1 MSYIVDRRNLDFLLF
16 DMFDLENALASG
28 PFEGQDRELVSQL
41 LDTAQRI
48 AEAEYLPSAATLDAA
63 PPTFV
68 KGEAVMPDYVGNAL
82 RSYTEAGLTA
92 QSFPAEFGGL
102 GISHTVSMSV
112 NGIFVAA
119 NVAIANYFLLTAA
132 AARLL
137 LAFGT
142 EEQKARYASHMIAGR
157 WMGTMCLSEPQ
168 AGSSLADIAT
178 RAEPAADGSYHL
190 RGTKIWI
197 SGGGHRMSENIV
209 HLVLA
214 RLPDAPAGVKGIS
227 LFLVPQ
233 KRLDDAGA
241 PGEDNNVALIGLA
254 HKMGQRGT
262 TNCQLN
268 FGEDGPSVG
277 YLIGKPNQG
286 LHAMFHM
293 MNEARIGVG
302 HVATMSG
309 LMGYLY
315 SREYA
320 RERLQ
325 GRRIGQKDPHSPQI
339 PLIEHVDIR
348 RMLLAQKAAVEGALA
363 LCTFCALL
371 VDEQKG
377 AKEADQADLELLLE
391 ILTPIVKSWPS
402 EHCLEANKWAMQILG
417 GAGYTNDHPIE
428 RLYRDNRLN
437 HIYEG
442 TFGIQ
447 GIDLLGR
454 KVRVADGRG
463 LELLLAR
470 IKVTIDEASRIP
482 ALSGHAAQLAEALGW
497 VTEATAAAV
506 QETNLERSLA
516 NATLYLDATGTIV
529 IAWLWLWQ
537 ATVASRAEEAATDA
551 VRPFYQGKRATCD
564 YFFRYVLPRAQIDLG
579 LVKALDDTCL
589 TTTPEQI
596 EAA

>member
-1 MSYIVDRRNLDFLLF
+1 MSTIVDRQNLDFLLF
-16 DMFDLENALASG
+16 DMFDLEKVHAFG
-28 PFEGQDRELVSQL
+28 PFEGQDRELISQL

-48 AEAEYLPSAATLDAA
+48 AETEYLPTAAPLDAV
-63 PPTFV
+63 PPTFEN
-68 KGEAVMPDYVGNAL
+68 GEALMPAYVGRAL
-82 RSYTEAGLTA
+82 KAYSDAGLSA
-92 QSFPAEFGGL
+92 QSFPVEYDGL
-102 GISHTVSMSV
+102 GMSHTVSMTV
-112 NGIFVAA
+112 NGMFSAA

-137 LAFGT
+137 LVFGT
-142 EEQKARYASHMIAGR
+142 EEQKSRYASHMIAGR

-168 AGSSLADIAT
+168 AGSSLSDITT
-178 RAEPAADGSYHL
+178 RADPAGDGAYRL

-197 SGGGHRMSENIV
+197 SSGGHSMSENIV

-214 RLPDAPAGVKGIS
+214 RLPNAPAGVKGIS

-233 KRLDDAGA
+233 KRLDEAGR
-241 PGEDNNVALIGLA
+241 PGEDNHVTLVGLA

-277 YLIGKPNQG
+277 YLVGKPHQG

-309 LMGYLY
+309 LVGYLY
-315 SREYA
+315 SRDYA
-320 RERLQ
+320 NERLQ
-325 GRRIGQKDPHSPQI
+325 GRRIGQKDPGSPQI

-363 LCTFCALL
+363 LCTYCALL
-371 VDEQKG
+371 VDEQKI
-377 AKEADQADLELLLE
+377 AAEADQADLALLLE
-391 ILTPIVKSWPS
+391 VLTPIVKSWPS

-417 GAGYTNDHPIE
+417 GAEYTSDHPVE

-442 TFGIQ
+442 TYGIQ

-454 KVRVADGRG
+454 KVRLADGRG
-463 LELLLAR
+463 LDLLIER
-470 IKVTIDEASRIP
+470 INETIRRAADIP
-482 ALSGHAAQLAEALGW
+482 ALSGHAARLAEAIGW
-497 VTEATAAAV
+497 VTDATRAALA
-506 QETNLERSLA
+506 EPDLERSLA
-516 NATLYLDATGTIV
+516 NATLYLDGTGTVV

-537 ATVASRAEEAATDA
+537 AMV
-551 VRPFYQGKRATCD
+551 
-564 YFFRYVLPRAQIDLG
+564 
-579 LVKALDDTCL
+579 
-589 TTTPEQI
+589 
-596 EAA
+596 

>member
-1 MSYIVDRRNLDFLLF
+1 VSTIVDRQNLDFLLF
-16 DMFDLENALASG
+16 DMFDLEKVHAFG
-28 PFEGQDRELVSQL
+28 PFEGQDRELISQL

-48 AEAEYLPSAATLDAA
+48 AETEYLPTAAPLDAV
-63 PPTFV
+63 PPTFEN
-68 KGEAVMPDYVGNAL
+68 GEALMPAYVGRAL
-82 RSYTEAGLTA
+82 KAYSDAGLSA
-92 QSFPAEFGGL
+92 QSFPVEYDGL
-102 GISHTVSMSV
+102 GMSHTVSMTV
-112 NGIFVAA
+112 NGMFSAA

-137 LAFGT
+137 LVFGT
-142 EEQKARYASHMIAGR
+142 EEQKSRYASHMIAGR

-168 AGSSLADIAT
+168 AGSSLSDITT
-178 RAEPAADGSYHL
+178 RADPAGDGAYRL

-197 SGGGHRMSENIV
+197 SSGGHSMSENIV

-214 RLPDAPAGVKGIS
+214 RLPNAPAGVKGIS

-233 KRLDDAGA
+233 KRLDEAGR
-241 PGEDNNVALIGLA
+241 PGEDNHVTLVGLA

-277 YLIGKPNQG
+277 YLVGKPHQG

-309 LMGYLY
+309 LVGYLY
-315 SREYA
+315 SRDYA
-320 RERLQ
+320 NERLQ
-325 GRRIGQKDPHSPQI
+325 GRRIGQKDPGSPQI

-363 LCTFCALL
+363 LCTYCALL
-371 VDEQKG
+371 VDEQKI
-377 AKEADQADLELLLE
+377 AAEADQADLALLLE
-391 ILTPIVKSWPS
+391 VLTPIVKSWPS

-417 GAGYTNDHPIE
+417 GAGYTSDHPVE

-442 TFGIQ
+442 TYGIQ

-454 KVRVADGRG
+454 KVRLADGRG
-463 LELLLAR
+463 LDLLIER
-470 IKVTIDEASRIP
+470 INETIRRAADIP
-482 ALSGHAAQLAEALGW
+482 ALSGHAARLAEAIGW
-497 VTEATAAAV
+497 VTDATRAALA
-506 QETNLERSLA
+506 EPDLERSLA
-516 NATLYLDATGTIV
+516 NATLYLDGTGTVV

-537 ATVASRAEEAATDA
+537 AMV
-551 VRPFYQGKRATCD
+551 
-564 YFFRYVLPRAQIDLG
+564 
-579 LVKALDDTCL
+579 
-589 TTTPEQI
+589 
-596 EAA
+596 

>member
-1 MSYIVDRRNLDFLLF
+1 MSYIVDRHNLDFLLF
-16 DMFDLENALASG
+16 DMFDLEKAHASG
-28 PFEGQDRELVSQL
+28 PFEGQDRELISQL

-48 AEAEYLPSAATLDAA
+48 AEAEYLPTAATLDAV
-63 PPTFV
+63 PPTFEN
-68 KGEAVMPDYVGNAL
+68 GEAVMPAYVARALNAY
-82 RSYTEAGLTA
+82 SEAGLSA
-92 QSFPAEFGGL
+92 QSFPEEVGGL
-102 GISHTVSMSV
+102 GMSHTVSMTV
-112 NGIFVAA
+112 NGMFSAA

-142 EEQKARYASHMIAGR
+142 EEQKSRYASHMIAGR

-168 AGSSLADIAT
+168 AGSSLSDITT
-178 RAEPAADGSYHL
+178 RADPVGEGSYHL

-233 KRLDDAGA
+233 KRLDEAGR
-241 PGEDNNVALIGLA
+241 PGEDNNVTLVGLA

-268 FGEDGPSVG
+268 FGEDGASVG

-302 HVATMSG
+302 HIATMSG

-315 SREYA
+315 SLEYA
-320 RERLQ
+320 NERLQ
-325 GRRIGQKDPHSPQI
+325 GRRIGQKNPGSPQI

-363 LCTFCALL
+363 LCIYCALL
-371 VDEQKG
+371 VDEQNG
-377 AKEADQADLELLLE
+377 GGESDHADVALLLE
-391 ILTPIVKSWPS
+391 VLTPIVKSWPS

-417 GAGYTNDHPIE
+417 GAGYTSDHPVE

-454 KVRVADGRG
+454 KVRLGEGRG
-463 LELLLAR
+463 LALLIQR
-470 IKVTIDEASRIP
+470 IKATIGEAAHIP
-482 ALSGHAAQLAEALGW
+482 ALSGHAAKLTDALAW
-497 VTEATAAAV
+497 VTDATAAALA
-506 QETNLERSLA
+506 EPEMERSLA
-516 NATLYLDATGTIV
+516 NATLYLDATGTVV
-529 IAWLWLWQ
+529 IGWLWLWQ
-537 ATVASRAEEAATDA
+537 AMVA
-551 VRPFYQGKRATCD
+551 VRMEEGGATNRAFYEAKRATCD
-564 YFFRYVLPRAQIDLG
+564 YFFRYQLPHAQIDLG
-579 LVKALDDTCL
+579 LVNALDVTCL

-596 EAA
+596 RAA

>member
-1 MSYIVDRRNLDFLLF
+1 MSIIVDRHNLDFLLF
-16 DMFDLENALASG
+16 DMFDLETAHASG
-28 PFEGQDRELVSQL
+28 PFAGQDRELISQL

-48 AEAEYLPSAATLDAA
+48 AEAEYLPTAAPLDAV
-63 PPTFV
+63 PPTFEN
-68 KGEAVMPDYVGNAL
+68 GEAVMPAYVGRAL
-82 RSYTEAGLTA
+82 KAYNDAGLSA
-92 QSFPAEFGGL
+92 QSFPAEFDGL
-102 GISHTVSMSV
+102 GMSYTVSMTV
-112 NGIFVAA
+112 NGMFSAA

-137 LAFGT
+137 LTYGT
-142 EEQKARYASHMIAGR
+142 DEQKSRYASHMVAGR

-168 AGSSLADIAT
+168 AGSSLSDITT
-178 RAEPAADGSYHL
+178 RADPVGDGSYHL

-214 RLPDAPAGVKGIS
+214 RLPDAPPGVKGIS

-233 KRLDDAGA
+233 KRLDEAGE
-241 PGEDNNVALIGLA
+241 PGEDNNVALVGLA

-277 YLIGKPNQG
+277 YLVGKPNQG

-302 HVATMSG
+302 HVAAMSG
-309 LMGYLY
+309 LVGYLY
-315 SREYA
+315 SLDYA
-320 RERLQ
+320 NERLQ
-325 GRRIGQKDPHSPQI
+325 GRRIGQKDPASPQI

-348 RMLLAQKAAVEGALA
+348 RMLLAQKVAVEGALA
-363 LCTFCALL
+363 LCTYCALL
-371 VDEQKG
+371 IDEQKS
-377 AKEADQADLELLLE
+377 AREADQADLALLLE
-391 ILTPIVKSWPS
+391 VLTPIVKSWPS

-417 GAGYTNDHPIE
+417 GAGYTSDHPVE

-454 KVRVADGRG
+454 KVRLAEGRG
-463 LELLLAR
+463 LDLLIERMNA
-470 IKVTIDEASRIP
+470 TIAEAARIP
-482 ALSGHAAQLAEALGW
+482 ALAGHAARLTDALRW
-497 VTEATAAAV
+497 VTEATDAALA
-506 QETNLERSLA
+506 EPDLERGLA
-516 NATLYLDATGTIV
+516 NATLYLDATGTVV
-529 IAWLWLWQ
+529 IGWLWLWQ
-537 ATVASRAEEAATDA
+537 AMVAIRMEETGAASRA
-551 VRPFYQGKRATCD
+551 FYQAKRAACD
-564 YFFRYVLPRAQIDLG
+564 YFFRYQLPRAQTDLA

-589 TTTPEQI
+589 ATTPEQI
-596 EAA
+596 RA

>member
-1 MSYIVDRRNLDFLLF
+1 MSYIVDRRNLDFLMF
-16 DMFDLENALASG
+16 DMFDVERVLAAG
-28 PFEGQDRELVSQL
+28 PFEGQDRELISQL

-48 AEAEYLPSAATLDAA
+48 AEAEYLPSAATLDAS

-68 KGEAVMPDYVGNAL
+68 NGEAVMPDDVGRAL
-82 RSYTEAGLTA
+82 RAYIEAGLSA
-92 QSFPAEFGGL
+92 QSFPPENGGL
-102 GISHTVSMSV
+102 GLSHTVSMTA
-112 NGIFVAA
+112 NGMFIAA

-142 EEQKARYASHMIAGR
+142 DEQKARYASQMIAGR

-168 AGSSLADIAT
+168 AGSSLADITT
-178 RAEPAADGSYHL
+178 RAEPAADGAYHL

-233 KRLDDAGA
+233 KRLDDMGA
-241 PGEDNNVALIGLA
+241 PGEDNNVRLIGLA

-277 YLIGKPNQG
+277 HLIGKPNQG

-315 SREYA
+315 SRDYA
-320 RERLQ
+320 VERLQ
-325 GRRIGQKDPHSPQI
+325 GRRIGQKDPASPQI
-339 PLIEHVDIR
+339 PLIEHVDVR

-371 VDEQKG
+371 VDQQKG
-377 AKEADQADLELLLE
+377 AADEDQADLALL
-391 ILTPIVKSWPS
+391 IDVLTPIVKSWPS

-417 GAGYTNDHPIE
+417 GAGYTSDHPIE

-454 KVRVADGRG
+454 KVRMADGRG
-463 LELLLAR
+463 LDLLLAR
-470 IKVTIDEASRIP
+470 IKATIDEAAGIP
-482 ALSGHAAQLAEALGW
+482 ALSGHAGKLEEALGW
-497 VTEATAAAV
+497 VRDATAAAV
-506 QETNLERSLA
+506 RESDPERSLA
-516 NATLYLDATGTIV
+516 NATLYLDATGTVV

-537 ATVASRAEEAATDA
+537 AMVAARAEETAIGAGRA
-551 VRPFYQGKRATCD
+551 FYQAKHATCD
-564 YFFRYVLPRAQIDLG
+564 YFFRYMLPRAQIDLR
-579 LVKALDDTCL
+579 LVEMLDDSCL
-589 TTTPEQI
+589 VTTPEQI
-596 EAA
+596 RAA

>member
-16 DMFDLENALASG
+16 EMLDIESVLNSG
-28 PFEGQDRELVSQL
+28 PFEGQDRELISQL
-41 LDTAQRI
+41 LDS
-48 AEAEYLPSAATLDAA
+48 AERVAEGEYLPSAASLDAA
-63 PPTFV
+63 PPAFV
-68 KGEAVMPDYVGNAL
+68 AGEAVMPPEVGRAL
-82 RSYTEAGLTA
+82 QAYTDAGLSA
-92 QSFPAEFGGL
+92 QSFPVEYGGL
-102 GISHTVSMSV
+102 GMSHTVSMTA
-112 NGIFVAA
+112 NGLFIAA
-119 NVAIANYFLLTAA
+119 NIGIANYFLLTAA

-142 EEQKARYASHMIAGR
+142 EEQKSRYASHMIAGR

-168 AGSSLADIAT
+168 AGSSLADITT
-178 RAEPAADGSYHL
+178 RAQPADDGSYHL

-214 RLPDAPAGVKGIS
+214 RLPDAPPGVKGIS

-241 PGEDNNVALIGLA
+241 PGEDNNVTLVGLA

-268 FGEDGPSVG
+268 FGEDGPSIG

-315 SREYA
+315 ARQYA
-320 RERLQ
+320 TDRVQ
-325 GRRIGQKDPHSPQI
+325 GRRIGQKDPTLPQI
-339 PLIEHVDIR
+339 ALIEHVDVR

-371 VDEQKG
+371 VDEQQI
-377 AKEADQADLELLLE
+377 AADAEQADLALLLDV
-391 ILTPIVKSWPS
+391 LTPIVKSWPS
-402 EHCLEANKWAMQILG
+402 EHCLEANKWAMQVLG
-417 GAGYTNDHPIE
+417 GAGYTGDHPVE

-447 GIDLLGR
+447 GLDLLGR
-454 KVRVADGRG
+454 KVRMADGRG
-463 LELLLAR
+463 LDLLLGR
-470 IKVTIDEASRIP
+470 IRATIEEASHVP
-482 ALSGHAAQLAEALGW
+482 ALAGNAARLTEALGW
-497 VTEATAAAV
+497 VTDATAAAV
-506 QETNLERSLA
+506 QEPDMERSLA
-516 NATLYLDATGTIV
+516 NATLYLDATGTVV

-537 ATVASRAEEAATDA
+537 AMAASRAEQAAPEGSQA
-551 VRPFYQGKRATCD
+551 FYQAKRATCD
-564 YFFRYVLPRAQIDLG
+564 YFFRYMLPRAQIDLG
-579 LVKALDDTCL
+579 LVTALDETCL
-589 TTTPEQI
+589 NTTPELI
-596 EAA
+596 LAA

>member
-1 MSYIVDRRNLDFLLF
+1 MSYIVDRHNLDFLLF
-16 DMFDLENALASG
+16 DVFDLERALSSG
-28 PFEGQDRELVSQL
+28 PFEGQDRELISPL

-68 KGEAVMPDYVGNAL
+68 NGEAVMPAYVGRAL
-82 RSYTEAGLTA
+82 GAYAEAGLSA
-92 QSFPAEFGGL
+92 QSFPAESGGL
-102 GISHTVSMSV
+102 GMSHTVSMTV
-112 NGIFVAA
+112 NGMFIAA

-142 EEQKARYASHMIAGR
+142 EEQKSRYAAHMIAGR

-168 AGSSLADIAT
+168 AGSSLADITT
-178 RAEPAADGSYHL
+178 RADPAGEGSYHL
-190 RGTKIWI
+190 RGAKIWI
-197 SGGGHRMSENIV
+197 SGGGHHMSENIV

-233 KRLDDAGA
+233 KRLDETGA
-241 PGEDNNVALIGLA
+241 PGEYNNVALIGLA

-320 RERLQ
+320 GNRLQ
-325 GRRIGQKDPHSPQI
+325 GRRIGQKDPSSPQI
-339 PLIEHVDIR
+339 ALIEHVDVR

-363 LCTFCALL
+363 LCTYCALL

-377 AKEADQADLELLLE
+377 AKDADQADLALLLE
-391 ILTPIVKSWPS
+391 VLTPIVKSWPS
-402 EHCLEANKWAMQILG
+402 EHCLEANKWAMQVLG
-417 GAGYTNDHPIE
+417 GAGYTSDHPVE

-454 KVRVADGRG
+454 KVRLAEGRG
-463 LELLLAR
+463 LDLLLAR
-470 IKVTIDEASRIP
+470 INATISEASGIP
-482 ALSGHAAQLAEALGW
+482 ALSAHAAKLTDAVGWVAEATSAALR
-497 VTEATAAAV
+497 EA
-506 QETNLERSLA
+506 NLERSLA
-516 NATLYLDATGTIV
+516 NATLYLDATGTVV

-537 ATVASRAEEAATDA
+537 AMVAIRVEEAARGGNLA
-551 VRPFYQGKRATCD
+551 FYQGKRAGCD
-564 YFFRYVLPRAQIDLG
+564 YFFRYMLPRAQIDLG
-579 LVKALDDTCL
+579 LVKALDETCL
-589 TTTPEQI
+589 SATPGQI
-596 EAA
+596 

>member
-16 DMFDLENALASG
+16 DMFDLERTLASG

-41 LDTAQRI
+41 FDTAQRI
-48 AEAEYLPSAATLDAA
+48 AESEYLPTAASLDAE
-63 PPTFV
+63 PPAFV
-68 KGEAVMPDYVGNAL
+68 NGEAIMPDYVGRAL
-82 RSYTEAGLTA
+82 AAYADAGLSA
-92 QSFPAEFGGL
+92 QSFPVEFDGL
-102 GISHTVSMSV
+102 GMSHTVSMTV
-112 NGIFVAA
+112 NGMFSAA

-137 LAFGT
+137 LAFGNK
-142 EEQKARYASHMIAGR
+142 EQKARYASHMIAGR

-168 AGSSLADIAT
+168 AGSSLADITT
-178 RAEPAADGSYHL
+178 RADPAGDGSYHL

-197 SGGGHRMSENIV
+197 SSGGHNMHENIV

-233 KRLDDAGA
+233 KRLDEAGA
-241 PGEDNNVALIGLA
+241 PGEDNNVTLIGLA

-277 YLIGKPNQG
+277 YLIGEPNQG

-309 LMGYLY
+309 LVGYLY
-315 SREYA
+315 SRNYA
-320 RERLQ
+320 TERLQ
-325 GRRIGQKDPHSPQI
+325 GRRIGQKDPQSPQV

-348 RMLLAQKAAVEGALA
+348 RMLLAQKVAVEGALA
-363 LCTFCALL
+363 LCTFSALL
-371 VDEQKG
+371 VDEQHCASDTEK
-377 AKEADQADLELLLE
+377 ADLALLLDV
-391 ILTPIVKSWPS
+391 LTPIVKSWPS

-417 GAGYTNDHPIE
+417 GAGYTSDHPIE

-454 KVRVADGRG
+454 KVRMAGGRG
-463 LELLLAR
+463 LELLIAR
-470 IKVTIDEASRIP
+470 IRSTIDEASNIP
-482 ALSGHAAQLAEALGW
+482 GLSPHATKLAEAIGW
-497 VTEATAAAV
+497 VTEATDAAV
-506 QETNLERSLA
+506 RENDLERGLA
-516 NATLYLDATGTIV
+516 NATLYLDATGTVV
-529 IAWLWLWQ
+529 IGWLWLWQ
-537 ATVASRAEEAATDA
+537 ALTAHRAESTGSGADQA
-551 VRPFYQGKRATCD
+551 FYQGKRAACD

-579 LVKALDDTCL
+579 LVQTLDETCL
-589 TTTPEQI
+589 TTTREQI
-596 EAA
+596 EA

>member
-1 MSYIVDRRNLDFLLF
+1 MSYIVDRHNLDFLLF
-16 DMFDLENALASG
+16 DMFDLESALGSG
-28 PFEGQDRELVSQL
+28 PFEGQDRELISQL

-48 AEAEYLPSAATLDAA
+48 AETEYLPSAATLDAA

-68 KGEAVMPDYVGNAL
+68 NGEAIMPNDVGRAL
-82 RSYTEAGLTA
+82 GAYTNAGLSA

-102 GISHTVSMSV
+102 GMSHTVSMTA
-112 NGIFVAA
+112 NGIFIAA

-142 EEQKARYASHMIAGR
+142 QEQITRYASHMIAGR

-168 AGSSLADIAT
+168 AGSSLADITT
-178 RAEPAADGSYHL
+178 RADPAADGSYHL

-233 KRLDDAGA
+233 RRLDEAGA
-241 PGEDNNVALIGLA
+241 PGEDNNVTLIGLA

-268 FGEDGPSVG
+268 FGEDGPSIG
-277 YLIGKPNQG
+277 YLIGTPNQG

-315 SREYA
+315 SRAYA
-320 RERLQ
+320 ADRLQ
-325 GRRIGQKDPHSPQI
+325 GRRIGQKDPTAPQI

-363 LCTFCALL
+363 LCTYCALL
-371 VDEQKG
+371 VDKQKG
-377 AKEADQADLELLLE
+377 AKEADQADLALLLE
-391 ILTPIVKSWPS
+391 VLTPIVKSWPS

-417 GAGYTNDHPIE
+417 GAGYTSDHPIE

-442 TFGIQ
+442 AFGIQ

-454 KVRVADGRG
+454 KIRLAEGRG
-463 LELLLAR
+463 LDLLLAR
-470 IKVTIDEASRIP
+470 IKATIGEASHIP
-482 ALSGHAAQLAEALGW
+482 ALSSHAARLTEALGW
-497 VTEATAAAV
+497 VTEATNAAV
-506 QETNLERSLA
+506 GEANLERSLA
-516 NATLYLDATGTIV
+516 NATLYLDATGTVV

-537 ATVASRAEEAATDA
+537 AMVAIRAEDAATNA
-551 VRPFYQGKRATCD
+551 NRAFYQGKRATCD
-564 YFFRYVLPRAQIDLG
+564 YFFRYILPRAQIDLG
-579 LVKALDDTCL
+579 LVKALDETCL
-589 TTTPEQI
+589 STTPEQI
-596 EAA
+596 QAA

>member
-16 DMFDLENALASG
+16 DMFNIESTLAYGS
-28 PFEGQDRELVSQL
+28 FEGQDRELISQL

-48 AEAEYLPSAATLDAA
+48 AEAEYLPTAASLDAD
-63 PPTFV
+63 PPAFV
-68 KGEAVMPDYVGNAL
+68 NGEAIMPAYVSRAL
-82 RSYTEAGLTA
+82 AAYADAGLSA
-92 QSFPAEFGGL
+92 QSFPAEFDGL
-102 GISHTVSMSV
+102 GMSHTVSMTV
-112 NGIFVAA
+112 NGMFSAA

-137 LAFGT
+137 LTFGN
-142 EEQKARYASHMIAGR
+142 EEQKTRYASHMIAGR

-168 AGSSLADIAT
+168 AGSSLADITT
-178 RAEPAADGSYHL
+178 RADPAGDGSYHL

-197 SGGGHRMSENIV
+197 SSGGHKMHENIV

-233 KRLDDAGA
+233 KRLDEAGA
-241 PGEDNNVALIGLA
+241 PGEDNNVTLVGLA

-277 YLIGKPNQG
+277 YLIGEPNQG
-286 LHAMFHM
+286 LNAMFHM

-309 LMGYLY
+309 LVGYLY
-315 SREYA
+315 SRNYA
-320 RERLQ
+320 TERLQ
-325 GRRIGQKDPHSPQI
+325 GRRIGQKDPQSPQI

-348 RMLLAQKAAVEGALA
+348 RMLLAQKASVEGALA

-371 VDEQKG
+371 VDEQK
-377 AKEADQADLELLLE
+377 EASDAEQADLALLLDV
-391 ILTPIVKSWPS
+391 LTPIVKSWPS

-417 GAGYTNDHPIE
+417 GAGYTSDHPIE

-454 KVRVADGRG
+454 KVRMADGRG
-463 LELLLAR
+463 LALLTAR
-470 IKVTIDEASRIP
+470 IRATIEEAARTP
-482 ALSGHAAQLAEALGW
+482 ALAGHSAKLTEALDW
-497 VTEATAAAV
+497 VTEATNAAV

-516 NATLYLDATGTIV
+516 NATLYLDATGTVV

-537 ATVASRAEEAATDA
+537 AMVADRAQQAAPDTDGA
-551 VRPFYQGKRATCD
+551 FYEGKRAACD
-564 YFFRYVLPRAQIDLG
+564 YFYRYVLPRAEIDLG
-579 LVKALDDTCL
+579 LVRTLDDTCVR
-589 TTTPEQI
+589 TTPEQI
-596 EAA
+596 NAT

>member
-1 MSYIVDRRNLDFLLF
+1 MSTIVDRHNLDFLLF
-16 DMFDLENALASG
+16 DMFDLEKAHASG
-28 PFEGQDRELVSQL
+28 PFEGQDRELISQL

-48 AEAEYLPSAATLDAA
+48 AEAEYLPTAASLDAV
-63 PPTFV
+63 PPTFEDG
-68 KGEAVMPDYVGNAL
+68 KAVMPAYVGRAL
-82 RSYTEAGLTA
+82 KAYSDAGLSA
-92 QSFPAEFGGL
+92 QSFPVEFGGL
-102 GISHTVSMSV
+102 GISHTVSMTV
-112 NGIFVAA
+112 NGMFSAA
-119 NVAIANYFLLTAA
+119 NIAIANYFLLTAA

-142 EEQKARYASHMIAGR
+142 EEQKSRYASHMIAGR

-168 AGSSLADIAT
+168 AGSSLADITT
-178 RAEPAADGSYHL
+178 RADPAGDDAYHL

-197 SGGGHRMSENIV
+197 SSGGHSMSENIV

-233 KRLDDAGA
+233 KRLNEAGE
-241 PGEDNNVALIGLA
+241 PGEDNNVTLIGLA

-277 YLIGKPNQG
+277 YLVGKPNQG

-309 LMGYLY
+309 LVGYLY
-315 SREYA
+315 SLQYA
-320 RERLQ
+320 TERLQ
-325 GRRIGQKDPHSPQI
+325 GRRIGQKDPASPQI

-363 LCTFCALL
+363 LCTYCALL
-371 VDEQKG
+371 VDEQKS
-377 AKEADQADLELLLE
+377 AEEADQADLALLLE
-391 ILTPIVKSWPS
+391 VLTPIVKSWPS

-417 GAGYTNDHPIE
+417 GAGYTSDHPLE

-442 TFGIQ
+442 TYGIQ

-454 KVRVADGRG
+454 KVRLAEGRG
-463 LELLLAR
+463 LDLLLER
-470 IKVTIDEASRIP
+470 IDATIAEAAHIP
-482 ALSGHAAQLAEALGW
+482 ALSSHAARLAEAVGW
-497 VTEATAAAV
+497 VKEATSAALA
-506 QETNLERSLA
+506 EPDLERSLA
-516 NATLYLDATGTIV
+516 NATLYLDATGTVV
-529 IAWLWLWQ
+529 IGWLWLWQ
-537 ATVASRAEEAATDA
+537 AIVA
-551 VRPFYQGKRATCD
+551 VRMEEGGAASKTFYEAKRAACD
-564 YFFRYVLPRAQIDLG
+564 YFFRYQLPRAQIDLG
-579 LVKALDDTCL
+579 LVKTLDDTCL
-589 TTTPEQI
+589 ATTPEQLRV
-596 EAA
+596 A

>member
-1 MSYIVDRRNLDFLLF
+1 MSTIVDRQNLDFLLF
-16 DMFDLENALASG
+16 DMFDLENAHASG
-28 PFEGQDRELVSQL
+28 PFEGQDRELISQL

-48 AEAEYLPSAATLDAA
+48 AEAEYLPTAAPLDAV
-63 PPTFV
+63 PPTFEN
-68 KGEAVMPDYVGNAL
+68 GEAVMPAYVGRAL
-82 RSYTEAGLTA
+82 KAYSDAGLSA
-92 QSFPAEFGGL
+92 QSFPVEFGGL
-102 GISHTVSMSV
+102 GMSHTVSMTV
-112 NGIFVAA
+112 NGMFSAA

-137 LAFGT
+137 LVFGT
-142 EEQKARYASHMIAGR
+142 DEQKSRYASHMIAGR

-168 AGSSLADIAT
+168 AGSSLSDITT
-178 RAEPAADGSYHL
+178 RADPAGDGSYHL

-197 SGGGHRMSENIV
+197 SSGGHNMSENIV

-233 KRLDDAGA
+233 KRLDEAGN
-241 PGEDNNVALIGLA
+241 PGEDNNVTLVGLA

-268 FGEDGPSVG
+268 FGEDGPTVG
-277 YLIGKPNQG
+277 YLVGTPHQG

-309 LMGYLY
+309 LVGYLY
-315 SREYA
+315 SRDYA
-320 RERLQ
+320 TERLQ
-325 GRRIGQKDPHSPQI
+325 GRRIGQKDPSSPQV
-339 PLIEHVDIR
+339 PLIEHADIR

-363 LCTFCALL
+363 LCTYCALL
-371 VDEQKG
+371 VDEQKS
-377 AKEADQADLELLLE
+377 AAEADQADLALLLE
-391 ILTPIVKSWPS
+391 VLTPIVKSWPS

-417 GAGYTNDHPIE
+417 GAGYTSDHPVE

-442 TFGIQ
+442 TYGIQ

-454 KVRVADGRG
+454 KVRLAEGRG
-463 LELLLAR
+463 LALLIDR
-470 IKVTIDEASRIP
+470 INTTIAEAAAIP
-482 ALSGHAAQLAEALGW
+482 ALSGHAARLAEAVGW
-497 VTEATAAAV
+497 VTDATNAALA
-506 QETNLERSLA
+506 EPDLERSLA
-516 NATLYLDATGTIV
+516 NATLYLDATGTVV
-529 IAWLWLWQ
+529 IGWLWLWQ
-537 ATVASRAEEAATDA
+537 AMVA
-551 VRPFYQGKRATCD
+551 VRGQERGEASKAFYKGKRAACD
-564 YFFRYVLPRAQIDLG
+564 YFFRYQLPRAQIDLG

-589 TTTPEQI
+589 STTPDQI
-596 EAA
+596 RAA

>member
-1 MSYIVDRRNLDFLLF
+1 MSYIVDRHTLDFLLF
-16 DMFDLENALASG
+16 DVFDLENALCSS
-28 PFEGQDRELVSQL
+28 PFEGQDRALISQL

-48 AEAEYLPSAATLDAA
+48 AEAEYLPCAATLDAA
-63 PPTFV
+63 PPAFV
-68 KGEAVMPDYVGNAL
+68 NGEAVMPADVSRAL
-82 RSYTEAGLTA
+82 RAYAEAGLTA
-92 QSFPAEFGGL
+92 QSFPAECGGL
-102 GISHTVSMSV
+102 GISHTVSMTT
-112 NGIFVAA
+112 NGMFIAA

-142 EEQKARYASHMIAGR
+142 EEQKSRYASHMIAGR

-168 AGSSLADIAT
+168 AGSSLADITT
-178 RAEPAADGSYHL
+178 RADPAGDGSYHL

-197 SGGGHRMSENIV
+197 SGGGHHMSENIV

-233 KRLDDAGA
+233 KRLDQAGA
-241 PGEDNNVALIGLA
+241 PGEDNNVTLIGLA

-320 RERLQ
+320 KNRLQ
-325 GRRIGQKDPHSPQI
+325 GRRIGQKDPGSPQI
-339 PLIEHVDIR
+339 ALVEHVDIR

-363 LCTFCALL
+363 LCTYCALL
-371 VDEQKG
+371 VDEQQG
-377 AKEADQADLELLLE
+377 AKEADQADLALLLDV
-391 ILTPIVKSWPS
+391 LTPIVKSWPS

-417 GAGYTNDHPIE
+417 GAGYTSDHPVE

-454 KVRVADGRG
+454 KVRLAEGRG
-463 LELLLAR
+463 LDLLLAR
-470 IKVTIDEASRIP
+470 IEATVGEASRIP
-482 ALSGHAAQLAEALGW
+482 ALSAHAAKLTEALGW
-497 VTEATAAAV
+497 VTGATSAALR
-506 QETNLERSLA
+506 EPDLERSLA
-516 NATLYLDATGTIV
+516 NATLYLDATGTVV

-537 ATVASRAEEAATDA
+537 AMIAIRAEEAAVEAD
-551 VRPFYQGKRATCD
+551 RDFYQGKRASCD
-564 YFFRYVLPRAQIDLG
+564 YFFRYMLPRAQIDLG
-579 LVKALDDTCL
+579 LVEALDGTCL
-589 TTTPEQI
+589 STTPGQI
-596 EAA
+596 

>member
-1 MSYIVDRRNLDFLLF
+1 MSIIVDRHNLDFLLF
-16 DMFDLENALASG
+16 DMFDLETAHASG
-28 PFEGQDRELVSQL
+28 PFAGQDRELISQL

-48 AEAEYLPSAATLDAA
+48 AEAEYLPTAAPLDAV
-63 PPTFV
+63 PPTFEN
-68 KGEAVMPDYVGNAL
+68 GEAVMPAYVGRAL
-82 RSYTEAGLTA
+82 KAYNDAGLSA
-92 QSFPAEFGGL
+92 QSFPAEFDGL
-102 GISHTVSMSV
+102 GMSYTVSMTV
-112 NGIFVAA
+112 NGMFSAA

-137 LAFGT
+137 LTYGT
-142 EEQKARYASHMIAGR
+142 DEQKSRYASHMVAGR

-168 AGSSLADIAT
+168 AGSSLSDITT
-178 RAEPAADGSYHL
+178 RADPVGDGSYHL

-214 RLPDAPAGVKGIS
+214 RLPDAPPGVKGIS

-233 KRLDDAGA
+233 KRLDEAGE
-241 PGEDNNVALIGLA
+241 PGEDNNVALVGLA

-277 YLIGKPNQG
+277 YLVGKPNQG

-302 HVATMSG
+302 HVAAMSG
-309 LMGYLY
+309 LVGYLY
-315 SREYA
+315 SLDYA
-320 RERLQ
+320 NERLQ
-325 GRRIGQKDPHSPQI
+325 GRRIGQKDPASPQI

-363 LCTFCALL
+363 LCTYCALL
-371 VDEQKG
+371 IDEQKS
-377 AKEADQADLELLLE
+377 AREADQADLALLLE
-391 ILTPIVKSWPS
+391 VLTPIVKSWPS

-417 GAGYTNDHPIE
+417 GAGYTSDHPVE

-454 KVRVADGRG
+454 KVRLAEGRG
-463 LELLLAR
+463 LDLLIER
-470 IKVTIDEASRIP
+470 INATIAEAARIP
-482 ALSGHAAQLAEALGW
+482 ALASHAARLTDALRW
-497 VTEATAAAV
+497 VTEATDAALA
-506 QETNLERSLA
+506 EPDLERGLA
-516 NATLYLDATGTIV
+516 NATLYLDATGTVV
-529 IAWLWLWQ
+529 IGWLWLWQ
-537 ATVASRAEEAATDA
+537 AMVAIRMEETGAASRA
-551 VRPFYQGKRATCD
+551 FYQAKRAACD
-564 YFFRYVLPRAQIDLG
+564 YFFRYQLPRAQTDLA

-589 TTTPEQI
+589 ATTPEQMR
-596 EAA
+596 A

>member
-1 MSYIVDRRNLDFLLF
+1 MSTIVDRQNLDFLLF
-16 DMFDLENALASG
+16 DMFDLEKVHAFG
-28 PFEGQDRELVSQL
+28 PFEGQDRELISQL

-48 AEAEYLPSAATLDAA
+48 AETEYLPTAAPLDAV
-63 PPTFV
+63 PPTFEN
-68 KGEAVMPDYVGNAL
+68 GEALMPAYVGRAL
-82 RSYTEAGLTA
+82 KAYSDAGLSA
-92 QSFPAEFGGL
+92 QSFPVEYDGL
-102 GISHTVSMSV
+102 GMSHTVSMTV
-112 NGIFVAA
+112 NGMFSAA

-137 LAFGT
+137 LVFGT
-142 EEQKARYASHMIAGR
+142 EEQKSRYASHMIAGR

-168 AGSSLADIAT
+168 AGSSLSDITT
-178 RAEPAADGSYHL
+178 RADPAGDGAYRL

-197 SGGGHRMSENIV
+197 SSGGHSMSENIV

-214 RLPDAPAGVKGIS
+214 RLPNAPAGVKGIS

-233 KRLDDAGA
+233 KRLDEAGR
-241 PGEDNNVALIGLA
+241 PGEDNHVTLVGLA

-277 YLIGKPNQG
+277 YLVGKPHQG

-309 LMGYLY
+309 LVGYLY
-315 SREYA
+315 SRDYA
-320 RERLQ
+320 NERLQ
-325 GRRIGQKDPHSPQI
+325 GRRIGQKDPGSPQI

-363 LCTFCALL
+363 LCTYCALL
-371 VDEQKG
+371 VDEQKI
-377 AKEADQADLELLLE
+377 AAEADQADLALLLE
-391 ILTPIVKSWPS
+391 VLTPIVKSWPS

-417 GAGYTNDHPIE
+417 GAGYTSDHPVE

-442 TFGIQ
+442 TYGIQ

-454 KVRVADGRG
+454 KVRLADGRG
-463 LELLLAR
+463 LDLLIER
-470 IKVTIDEASRIP
+470 INETIRRAADIP
-482 ALSGHAAQLAEALGW
+482 ALSGHAARLAEAIGW
-497 VTEATAAAV
+497 VTDATRAALA
-506 QETNLERSLA
+506 EPDLERSLA
-516 NATLYLDATGTIV
+516 NATLYLDGTGTVV
-529 IAWLWLWQ
+529 IAWLWRWQ
-537 ATVASRAEEAATDA
+537 AMV
-551 VRPFYQGKRATCD
+551 
-564 YFFRYVLPRAQIDLG
+564 
-579 LVKALDDTCL
+579 
-589 TTTPEQI
+589 
-596 EAA
+596 